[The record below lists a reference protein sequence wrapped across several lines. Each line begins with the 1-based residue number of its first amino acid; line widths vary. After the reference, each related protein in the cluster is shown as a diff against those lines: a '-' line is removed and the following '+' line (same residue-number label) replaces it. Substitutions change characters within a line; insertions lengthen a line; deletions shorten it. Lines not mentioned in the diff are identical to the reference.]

1 MIRFRPRLDRPL
13 DQLRF
18 LAALLVMAPA
28 LLAGY
33 ALPRSLRG
41 PAGELYSGLFSG
53 YLRLHAHLGAAIV
66 RPIDPAARAVGSE
79 IRGCASVMIGSGY
92 DAIDVILPFTA
103 AVLVFPARLR
113 HRAIGIALGV
123 LSLSALNMI
132 RVASLYGLA
141 SHGAATVAPSVA
153 AILRVLMVT
162 LAMVGFIAWG
172 RWVSDEAPPPA

>member
-1 MIRFRPRLDRPL
+1 MTPFRARLDRPL
-13 DQLRF
+13 HQLRF

-33 ALPRSLRG
+33 ALPRTLHGR
-41 PAGELYSGLFSG
+41 AGELYSGLFSG
-53 YLRLHAHLGAAIV
+53 YLRLHARLGAAIV
-66 RPIDPAARAVGSE
+66 RSMDPAARAVGSE
-79 IRGCASVMIGSGY
+79 IRGRASVMIGSGY
-92 DAIDVILPFTA
+92 DAIDVILPLTA

-113 HRAIGIALGV
+113 HRAVGMALAI

-141 SHGAATVAPSVA
+141 LHGAATLASAVA
-153 AILRVLMVT
+153 AILRVFMVT

-172 RWVSDEAPPPA
+172 RWVSDEAPPLA